1 MGSSPGSKC
10 PCPSC
15 KPGRWSD
22 RQRHSSANGRVLWA
36 MNGLCS
42 DTTSSSGGWAHSCA
56 AMGGRK
62 ARGFD
67 EISRRLLLLFVV
79 ASSMLGANC
88 GAPEEVMRGQG
99 PLIGGNA
106 GGSDGEISSSIDGG
120 TGGVAGSATSS
131 LLAGGSVGPGSAGS
145 SGGSVGTGGGASAG
159 GIGGSEGATGGT
171 TGGIAISTSPLGG
184 YGGLG
189 GTTGVTTGGTGIFT
203 SPFGGYGGLGG
214 TTGVTTGGV
223 GASGD
228 VGGPQVRHRS
238 HHQPTAWLYGSCR
251 RPLVTR
257 ARSPW
262 ISELTTRLRRASTC
276 RP

>member
-1 MGSSPGSKC
+1 
-10 PCPSC
+10 
-15 KPGRWSD
+15 
-22 RQRHSSANGRVLWA
+22 
-36 MNGLCS
+36 
-42 DTTSSSGGWAHSCA
+42 
-56 AMGGRK
+56 
-62 ARGFD
+62 
-67 EISRRLLLLFVV
+67 
-79 ASSMLGANC
+79 
-88 GAPEEVMRGQG
+88 MRGQG

-189 GTTGVTTGGTGIFT
+189 GTTGVTTGWTGIFT

-228 VGGPQVRHRS
+228 VGGTTSSASEPPPANGLAVWVVQKTAGDTGQITLDLRIDNKTPQSVDMSTVTLRYWYQDEGLGTALVVCFRGACVTRGS
-238 HHQPTAWLYGSCR
+238 AQRRIVARPGQGPTAYAAIRLRGDR
-251 RPLVTR
+251 ARPALSWCPSGTR
-257 ARSPW
+257 A
-262 ISELTTRLRRASTC
+262 
-276 RP
+276 